1 MKEDAY
7 EKVQEVA
14 ETKRIISVVCS
25 HGCEP
30 GISGHGLHDRKER
43 IEKEGRKAQKAGN
56 GKKFPKRYRKDT
68 ARTKNGYRNA

>member
-1 MKEDAY
+1 MKEGAY

-30 GISGHGLHDRKER
+30 GITSHGLHDWEER
-43 IEKEGRKAQKAGN
+43 IENSR
-56 GKKFPKRYRKDT
+56 GK
-68 ARTKNGYRNA
+68 

>member
-1 MKEDAY
+1 MKEDVY

-30 GISGHGLHDRKER
+30 GISNHGLHDRKER
-43 IEKEGRKAQKAGN
+43 IENSR
-56 GKKFPKRYRKDT
+56 GK
-68 ARTKNGYRNA
+68 